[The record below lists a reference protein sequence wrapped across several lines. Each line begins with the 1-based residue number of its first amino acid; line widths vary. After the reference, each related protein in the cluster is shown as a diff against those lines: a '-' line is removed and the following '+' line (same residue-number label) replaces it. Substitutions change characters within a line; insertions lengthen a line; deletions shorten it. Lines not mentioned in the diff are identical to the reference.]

1 MKLKIV
7 NSLGII
13 LVFYNQWKNDVR
25 FDYVPWKMSDFVT
38 FSLFG
43 LTVVIQEISL
53 ERTYSRKVSFN
64 SRRNAI

>member
-53 ERTYSRKVSFN
+53 ERTYSQKVSFN